1 MRRFVHLG
9 INPVGAVAG
18 QPNPASPHNFY
29 PLLENYLNQLVVNGD
44 WYRYA
49 SQNYVLWTDA
59 DLADV
64 ARGVAGLTGFQN
76 VYILVTEFTQAQC
89 SGWMP
94 RMFWD
99 WLRKPRG

>member
-1 MRRFVHLG
+1 MRRFVHIG

-18 QPNPASPHNFY
+18 QPNAAWPPNFY
-29 PLLENYLNQLVVNGD
+29 PLLENYLSRLVTDND

-59 DLADV
+59 DVTEV
-64 ARGVAGLTGFQN
+64 ARGVAALAGFQN
-76 VYILVTEFTQAQC
+76 IYVLVTEFTPAQC

-94 RMFWD
+94 LMFWN
-99 WLRKPRG
+99 WLRKKRG